1 MTGTLKS
8 LGSRAIIGAFFKR
21 LEEVS
26 MASWVPKLASVYTA
40 NQETETYTFVSD
52 APSLQER
59 GAKATKRA
67 GLKPFEL
74 SLKNKTYQNILEIDD
89 DDFRRDKTDQ
99 ILARVRER
107 AARAAQ
113 LPQKLMTQ
121 LLNANGNAY
130 DGVAFFHASNHRNLN
145 GDQVVNLITRDITT
159 PAAPTVQ
166 EAIDAVLAAIV
177 QIQGFKDDEGE
188 PRNEFAESF
197 LVMCP
202 QNMFTALL
210 AATRNDYPASG
221 TSNTLKNS
229 DFTIEVR
236 SNPRL
241 TSTTTFDVFRA
252 DSDVK
257 ALLWQDEV
265 PTKFSDRNPDNSDKG
280 FEDEVHLFKTKR
292 VCAGGYGRFDQACR
306 VSFT

>member
-21 LEEVS
+21 LEEVQT
-26 MASWVPKLASVYTA
+26 ASWLGQLASMFTA
-40 NQETETYTFVSD
+40 TQETETYTFVSD
-52 APSLQER
+52 APTLKER
-59 GAKATKRA
+59 GARQTKRNA
-67 GLKPFEL
+67 LKPFEL

-113 LPQKLMTQ
+113 LPQQLMTQ
-121 LLNANGNAY
+121 LLNSNGNAY
-130 DGVAFFHASNHRNLN
+130 DQVAFFHASNHRNLN
-145 GDQVVNLITRDITT
+145 GDQIVNLITRDITT

-166 EAIDAVLAAIV
+166 ECIDAVLAAIV

-188 PRNEFAESF
+188 PRNEFAQSF
-197 LVMCP
+197 FVMVP
-202 QNMFTALL
+202 PNMSTAML
-210 AATRNDYPASG
+210 AATRNDFPASG
-221 TSNTLKNS
+221 VSNTLKNS
-229 DFTIEVR
+229 DYTITVR
-236 SNPRL
+236 SNARL
-241 TSTTTFDVFRA
+241 TGTTTFDVFRT

>member
-26 MASWVPKLASVYTA
+26 TASWVALLASMYTA
-40 NQETETYTFVSD
+40 TQETETYTFVSD
-52 APSLQER
+52 SPTLKER
-59 GAKATKRA
+59 GARQTKRN
-67 GLKPFEL
+67 GLKPLEL

-99 ILARVRER
+99 IMARVRER

-113 LPQKLMTQ
+113 LPQQLMTQ

-145 GDQVVNLITRDITT
+145 GDQIVNLLSRDITT
-159 PAAPTVQ
+159 PAAPTVD
-166 EAIDAVLAAIV
+166 EAIAAVLAAIL

-188 PRNEFAESF
+188 PRNEFATSF

-202 QNMFTALL
+202 QNMFTAFL
-210 AATRNDYPASG
+210 AATRNDFPSAG
-221 TSNTLKNS
+221 ASNTLKNS
-229 DFTIEVR
+229 DFKIEVR

-241 TSTTTFDVFRA
+241 TTATQFDVFRT

-292 VCAGGYGRFDQACR
+292 VCAVGYGRFDQACR